1 MSKPIDSKAIKKYSG
16 CFVAMPSFKDKTIIA
31 YDKKPAKVYKES
43 SKRGFKDPV
52 VVFVPAK
59 DTTYVF

>member
-16 CFVAMPSFKDKTIIA
+16 CFVAIPSFKEKRIIA
-31 YDKKPAKVYKES
+31 HGKKPAQVYKDS
-43 SKRGFKDPV
+43 AKRGVNDPV
-52 VVFVPAK
+52 VVFVPEK